1 MLLDDRELVR
11 RCLEGELS
19 SFDELMRR
27 YEQKVYSLLYH
38 MLGNREDAADLAQEA
53 FLKVFRA
60 LPSFR
65 GEALFSTWLF
75 RIVTNTCLDG
85 RRKAKRRPADISLS
99 QLPGTTGSELP
110 LEIPDHTNDP
120 QSTYLQS
127 ELQAEIQALL
137 GRLPAAQRMVLVM
150 RDLEGYSYEEIA
162 SMLNISIGTV
172 KSRLNRARLRLRD
185 QYLRREE
192 LLSRPLHLKGKG
204 GAEHEL

>member
-11 RCLEGELS
+11 HCLEGDLS

-27 YEQKVYSLLYH
+27 YEQKVYSLLFH
-38 MLGNREDAADLAQEA
+38 MLGNQDDAADLAQEA

-85 RRKAKRRPADISLS
+85 RRRAKRRPPDVSLS
-99 QLPGTTGSELP
+99 QLPGATGSGLP

-120 QSTYLQS
+120 QSTYLQL
-127 ELQAEIQALL
+127 ELQAEIQEML
-137 GRLPAAQRMVLVM
+137 GRLPAAQRIVLVM
-150 RDLEGYSYEEIA
+150 RDLEGYSYEEI
-162 SMLNISIGTV
+162 SSTLNISPGTV

-185 QYLRREE
+185 LYLCREE
-192 LLSRPLHLKGKG
+192 LLGRPLHLKGKG
-204 GAEHEL
+204 GAGHEV